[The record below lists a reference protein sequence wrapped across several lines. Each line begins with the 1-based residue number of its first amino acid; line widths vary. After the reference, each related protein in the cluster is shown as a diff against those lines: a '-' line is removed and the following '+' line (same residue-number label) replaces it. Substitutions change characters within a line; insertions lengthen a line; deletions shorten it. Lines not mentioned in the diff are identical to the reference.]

1 MEIVQTIIP
10 IFLIVA
16 LGWFARKKGFLPPEF
31 LGPANR
37 LVYFLAIP
45 ALIFRATS
53 RAPIER
59 HFQVDVLGATL
70 GAAIIGYSLAW
81 MISRRRPMDPSRA
94 ATFIQSSGH
103 GNLGYIGLSV
113 ALYFLGD
120 EGLVRASIIAGF
132 LIILQN
138 LLSVFALQLHGLS
151 GPSPVRPAAL
161 AATIFG
167 NPIIVSALAGMMA
180 SAIHLPIPLI
190 LQRSLDMLAGLGPPT
205 ALLLIGGSLS
215 ISGVRK
221 DFLPALGAVGIKLLL
236 LPAAGLLMFRHLGI
250 AAPSYLPGLIL
261 LASPTATVTYV
272 MSREM
277 NGDAEFAVTT
287 ISASTLLSA
296 GTLFFWLM
304 AAQMAG

>member
-1 MEIVQTIIP
+1 MEIVQTIVP
-10 IFLIVA
+10 IFLVVA
-16 LGWFARKKGFLPPEF
+16 LGGFARKRGFLPPEF
-31 LGPANR
+31 FGPANR

-53 RAPIER
+53 RAPVER
-59 HFQVDVLGATL
+59 HFNPAVLGATL
-70 GAAIIGYSLAW
+70 AAAAIGYGLAW
-81 MISRRRPMDPSRA
+81 AVSRFRPMDGSRA

-120 EGLVRASIIAGF
+120 EGLVRAGIIAGF

-138 LLSVFALQLHGLS
+138 LLSVFALQFHGPRES
-151 GPSPVRPAAL
+151 TPTRPGKL
-161 AATIFG
+161 AAKIFG
-167 NPIIVSALAGMMA
+167 NPIIASALAGMTA
-180 SAIHLPIPLI
+180 SAVHLPIPLI

-205 ALLLIGGSLS
+205 ALLLIGGSIS

-221 DFLPALGAVGIKLLL
+221 DIFPALGAVGIKLLL
-236 LPAAGLLMFRHLGI
+236 LPGAGLLLFKQFGV
-250 AAPSYLPGLIL
+250 AAPNYLPGLIL

-277 NGDAEFAVTT
+277 NGDADFAVTT

-304 AAQMAG
+304 AAEFVG

>member
-16 LGWFARKKGFLPPEF
+16 LGWFARKRGFLPPEF

-59 HFQVDVLGATL
+59 HFHVDVLGATL

-120 EGLVRASIIAGF
+120 DGLVRASIIAGF

-151 GPSPVRPAAL
+151 GPSAVRPGAL
-161 AATIFG
+161 AATLLG

-221 DFLPALGAVGIKLLL
+221 DFVPALGAVGIKLLL
-236 LPAAGLLMFRHLGI
+236 LPAAGLLLFRQLGI
-250 AAPSYLPGLIL
+250 AAPAYLPGLIL

>member
-1 MEIVQTIIP
+1 MEILQTIVP

-16 LGWFARKKGFLPPEF
+16 LGGFARKKGFLPPEF
-31 LGPANR
+31 FGPANR

-53 RAPIER
+53 RAPVER
-59 HFQVDVLGATL
+59 HFNPAVLGATL
-70 GAAIIGYSLAW
+70 AAAAIGYGLAW
-81 MISRRRPMDPSRA
+81 AVSRFRPMEGSRA

-120 EGLVRASIIAGF
+120 EGLVRAGIIAGF

-138 LLSVFALQLHGLS
+138 LLSVFALQLGGLE
-151 GPSPVRPAAL
+151 GAAPVRPRNLAL
-161 AATIFG
+161 KVFE
-167 NPIIVSALAGMMA
+167 NPIIVSALAGILV
-180 SAIHLPIPLI
+180 SAVRLPIPTI
-190 LQRSLDMLAGLGPPT
+190 LERSLDMLAGLGPPT
-205 ALLLIGGSLS
+205 ALLLIGGSVSLS
-215 ISGVRK
+215 GFRK
-221 DFLPALGAVGIKLLL
+221 DILPALGAAGIKLLL
-236 LPAAGLLMFRHLGI
+236 LPAAGLLLFKQLGV
-250 AAPSYLPGLIL
+250 AAPNYLPGLIL

-296 GTLFFWLM
+296 GTLFLWLM
-304 AAQMAG
+304 AAEFVG

>member
-1 MEIVQTIIP
+1 MEIVQTIVP
-10 IFLIVA
+10 IFLLIA
-16 LGWFARKKGFLPPEF
+16 LGGFARKRGFLPPEF

-53 RAPIER
+53 RAPIEE
-59 HFQVDVLGATL
+59 HFHPGVLFATL
-70 GAAIIGYSLAW
+70 SAAAAGYALAW
-81 MISRRRPMDPSRA
+81 IVSRRRAMDGPRA

-120 EGLVRASIIAGF
+120 DGLVRAGILAGF

-138 LLSVFALQLHGLS
+138 FLSVCALQIHGLGGVS
-151 GPSPVRPAAL
+151 ALRPRVL
-161 AATIFG
+161 AGKVFG
-167 NPIIVSALAGMMA
+167 NPIIASSLTGIVVSAAG
-180 SAIHLPIPLI
+180 IPVPVV

-215 ISGVRK
+215 VSGIRRNL
-221 DFLPALGAVGIKLLL
+221 LPALGAVSIKLML
-236 LPAAGLLMFRHLGI
+236 LPAAGMILFHRLG
-250 AAPSYLPGLIL
+250 ASPADYLPGLIL
-261 LASPTATVTYV
+261 LASPTATVAFV
-272 MSREM
+272 MAREM
-277 NGDAEFAVTT
+277 NGDPEFAVAT
-287 ISASTLLSA
+287 ISAATLLSS

-304 AAQMAG
+304 AARFA